1 MVQKHQKITNRQFA
15 IIVALYII
23 GIAILI
29 IPSYLTV
36 AAKQDAWIAAILTVG
51 AALAIIPL
59 YNALG
64 RRFPDKTF
72 AEYTEEI
79 LGRWIG
85 KAVSF
90 LFFIGFPFL
99 IAALTLRGIG
109 DFMTTQVIPETP
121 IQAVHILFMA
131 VVVMGAR
138 LGLEPLVRAAEIFF
152 PWIMLL
158 FALLVV
164 FISPQIKLDNLLPI
178 MEGGIKPIVM
188 ASIPFFSFPFL
199 DLAMLLM
206 IYPYVNQTEKAGKAM
221 FIGVLI
227 GGIILCVI
235 TALSILVLGADQTA
249 RNTFPSYVITKNISI
264 GDFLERIEA
273 IMAIIWFI
281 TSYFRLALLF
291 YITALGLTQC
301 LNLRDYKVIT
311 LPLAMIVL
319 VFSIT
324 AAPHSIY
331 LMNFIPVGGVYA
343 PTYGL
348 LLPILLLSVAVVRKK
363 GSHNG

>member
-1 MVQKHQKITNRQFA
+1 MAQKHQKISARQLTILVTFY
-15 IIVALYII
+15 IV
-23 GIAILI
+23 GVAILI
-29 IPSYLTV
+29 IPSFLAV
-36 AAKQDAWIAAILTVG
+36 AAKQDAWIAALLTVG
-51 AALAIIPL
+51 AALTIIPL

-64 RRFPDKTF
+64 RRFPDMTF

-79 LGRWIG
+79 LGRCIG
-85 KAVSF
+85 KAVSL

-99 IAALTLRGIG
+99 IAALTLRNIG
-109 DFMTTQVIPETP
+109 DFLTTQVIPETP
-121 IQAVHILFMA
+121 IHAVHILFMA

-138 LGLEPLVRAAEIFF
+138 LGLEPLSRAAEIFF

-158 FALLVV
+158 FVLLVM
-164 FISPQIKLDNLLPI
+164 FISPQIKVENMLPI

-188 ASIPFFSFPFL
+188 AAIPFFSFPFL
-199 DLAMLLM
+199 EPVILLM
-206 IYPYVNQTEKAGKAM
+206 VYPYVNRTEKAGKAM
-221 FIGVLI
+221 VVGVLLS
-227 GGIILCVI
+227 GIILCVI

-281 TSYFRLALLF
+281 TSYFRLVLMF

-311 LPLAMIVL
+311 LPLAMILIVL
-319 VFSIT
+319 SILAIPNST
-324 AAPHSIY
+324 Y
-331 LMNFIPVGGVYA
+331 LMNFIPVWGVYA
-343 PTYGL
+343 TTYGL
-348 LLPILLLSVAVVRKK
+348 VLPLLLLVAAVVRKK
-363 GSHNG
+363 RQADK